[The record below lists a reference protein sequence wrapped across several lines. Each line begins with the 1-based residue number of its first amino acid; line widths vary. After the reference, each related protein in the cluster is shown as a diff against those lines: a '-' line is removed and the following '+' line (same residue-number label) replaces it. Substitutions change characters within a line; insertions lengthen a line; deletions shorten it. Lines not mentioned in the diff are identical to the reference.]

1 MGGSR
6 AYHLIC
12 TDCCDSQRVWR
23 LDMAT
28 RTLPLS
34 KRGFT
39 FEVFM
44 WAFTR
49 FTVIAM
55 YGLIL
60 VGIIGALNLSEDT
73 GANFGDILYWAFFP
87 NMAEN
92 PLGQV
97 WMTIL
102 AKLMVIAFVLS
113 ACGHGVHGVL
123 EILDDYFTGTGAR
136 RWARNFIISYAVV
149 ASLIAMYVIWSK

>member
-1 MGGSR
+1 
-6 AYHLIC
+6 
-12 TDCCDSQRVWR
+12 
-23 LDMAT
+23 MAT
-28 RTLPLS
+28 RTLTLS

-39 FEVFM
+39 FETVM

-49 FTVIAM
+49 FTVLAM
-55 YGLIL
+55 YGIML
-60 VGIIGALNLSEDT
+60 VGLIVALSLSAQT

-87 NMAEN
+87 NLAQN
-92 PLGQV
+92 PLGQI

-123 EILDDYFTGTGAR
+123 EILDDYFTSAGAR
-136 RWARNFIISYAVV
+136 RWARNFIITYAVV
-149 ASLIAMYVIWSK
+149 ASLIAIYVIWTS

>member
-1 MGGSR
+1 
-6 AYHLIC
+6 
-12 TDCCDSQRVWR
+12 
-23 LDMAT
+23 MAA

-34 KRGFT
+34 KRGLN
-39 FEVFM
+39 FEMFM
-44 WAFTR
+44 WGFTR

-60 VGIIGALNLSEDT
+60 VGLVGALILSART
-73 GANFGDILYWAFFP
+73 GANMGDILYWAFFP
-87 NMAEN
+87 NLAQN

-102 AKLMVIAFVLS
+102 AKLMVIAVVLA

-123 EILDDYFTGTGAR
+123 EILDDYFTGPSAR
-136 RWARNFIISYAVV
+136 RWA
-149 ASLIAMYVIWSK
+149 

>member
-1 MGGSR
+1 
-6 AYHLIC
+6 
-12 TDCCDSQRVWR
+12 
-23 LDMAT
+23 MAA
-28 RTLPLS
+28 RTLPIS
-34 KRGFT
+34 KRGFN
-39 FEVFM
+39 FETFM

-60 VGIIGALNLSEDT
+60 AGIIGALILSAQT

-97 WMTIL
+97 WMTVL

-123 EILDDYFTGTGAR
+123 EILDDYFTSDAAR
-136 RWARNFIISYAVV
+136 RWSRNFIIAYAVI
-149 ASLIAMYVIWSK
+149 ASLIAVYVILTK

>member
-1 MGGSR
+1 
-6 AYHLIC
+6 
-12 TDCCDSQRVWR
+12 
-23 LDMAT
+23 MAA
-28 RTLPLS
+28 RTLPLY

-44 WAFTR
+44 WVFTR

-60 VGIIGALNLSEDT
+60 AGILGGLIVSAQT
-73 GANFGDILYWAFFP
+73 GANLGDIFYWAFFP

-102 AKLMVIAFVLS
+102 TKLMVIAFLLS
-113 ACGHGVHGVL
+113 AVGHGVHGVL
-123 EILDDYFTGTGAR
+123 EIWDDYVANESAR
-136 RWARNFIISYAVV
+136 RWARNVVITYAVI
-149 ASLIAMYVIWSK
+149 ASLIAIYIIWTK

>member
-1 MGGSR
+1 
-6 AYHLIC
+6 
-12 TDCCDSQRVWR
+12 
-23 LDMAT
+23 MAA
-28 RTLPLS
+28 RTLPLK

-55 YGLIL
+55 YGLMIAGIL
-60 VGIIGALNLSEDT
+60 GALSLSART

-87 NMAEN
+87 NLAEN

-123 EILDDYFTGTGAR
+123 EILDDYFTSHAAR
-136 RWARNFIISYAVV
+136 RWSRNFIITYAVV
-149 ASLIAMYVIWSK
+149 ASLIALYVIWTT

>member
-1 MGGSR
+1 
-6 AYHLIC
+6 
-12 TDCCDSQRVWR
+12 
-23 LDMAT
+23 MAA

-34 KRGFT
+34 KRGLN
-39 FEVFM
+39 FEMFM
-44 WAFTR
+44 WGFTR

-60 VGIIGALNLSEDT
+60 AGLTGGLILSART
-73 GANFGDILYWAFFP
+73 GASLADILYWAFFP
-87 NMAEN
+87 NVAEN

-123 EILDDYFTGTGAR
+123 EILDDYFTSHAAR
-136 RWARNFIISYAVV
+136 RWSRNFIIAYAVV
-149 ASLIAMYVIWSK
+149 ASLIAIYVILTK